1 MSVSGAI
8 DLTDATADSDLNAS
22 SVSGSVHA
30 KGLKARSLTIGTVSG
45 DVSLIDVTCERLGAK
60 SVSGGVEDSG
70 ATVKNGRSDN
80 NAHSGAIRLSPC
92 PGARCKRQPKN
103 FDGEHRD
110 HLPV

>member
-60 SVSGGVEDSG
+60 SVSGGGGDSG
-70 ATVKNGRSDN
+70 GIVKSGRYDI
-80 NAHSGAIRLSPC
+80 NAHSGTIRLPLGS
-92 PGARCKRQPKN
+92 GLGFWLHANTFSRSVRCDR
-103 FDGEHRD
+103 
-110 HLPV
+110 